1 MIDEKTMVIINNL
14 MNDDIREMVHREIAP
29 CTYEE
34 FLRRYCELDTGF
46 EDILKTEFSIE
57 L

>member
-34 FLRRYCELDTGF
+34 FLRRYCKLDTGF

>member
-1 MIDEKTMVIINNL
+1 MIDEKTMVLINNL
-14 MNDDIREMVHREIAP
+14 MNDDIRELVHRELSP
-29 CTYEE
+29 CTYED

-46 EDILKTEFSIE
+46 EDILKIEFSIE

>member
-1 MIDEKTMVIINNL
+1 MIDEKTMVFINNL
-14 MNDDIREMVHREIAP
+14 MNDDIRELVHRELSP

-46 EDILKTEFSIE
+46 EDILKIEFSIE